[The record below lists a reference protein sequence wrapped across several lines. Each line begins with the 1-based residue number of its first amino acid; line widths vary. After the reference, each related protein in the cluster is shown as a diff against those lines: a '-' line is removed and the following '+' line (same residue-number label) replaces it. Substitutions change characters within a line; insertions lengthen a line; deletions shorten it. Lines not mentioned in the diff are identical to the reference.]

1 MGGHAPQLPLN
12 KCADHTVTAP
22 KGTPSKM
29 RPLPYYETPNAYHVY
44 RVIKPI
50 ENVEAGRSAPA
61 FGEQG
66 GGIQYHLPT
75 NVQELIENGYLEEVI
90 K

>member
-1 MGGHAPQLPLN
+1 MGDTLPQLPLN

-29 RPLPYYETPNAYHVY
+29 RPLPYYENPNAYHVY

-50 ENVEAGRSAPA
+50 ENVEAGTIAPA
-61 FGEQG
+61 FDEPG
-66 GGIQYHLPT
+66 GGVQYRLPS
-75 NVQELIENGYLEEVI
+75 VFGKI
-90 K
+90 KVEQKSAKM